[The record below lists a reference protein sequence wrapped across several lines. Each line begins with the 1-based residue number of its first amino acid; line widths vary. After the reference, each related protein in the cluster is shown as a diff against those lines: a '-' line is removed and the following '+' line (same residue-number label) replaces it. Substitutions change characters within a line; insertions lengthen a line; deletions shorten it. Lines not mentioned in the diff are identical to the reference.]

1 MMATQSTT
9 ATMQPHDELAALL
22 ARNLTLG
29 SIPITMPAVPVE
41 QPKIVYSISQHYH
54 HSAHVIK
61 PAAAVEQ
68 PAPEQPHHQETP
80 EQVLMQ
86 NGIDPNALTPVQLA
100 LFKMSAPDRREYLL
114 QLWRIC
120 PPTRNAAE
128 YNAVAAGAAW
138 DTMEA
143 EMEKEIASS
152 QLRVQ
157 QQTQQQQQQQQ
168 PEQQQSFQQSFPQ
181 EQPVPSTTEA
191 ATQSSDGRWL
201 QSTTQSYME
210 PYMASGY
217 EELARREYMASNS
230 PPSASF
236 LGGASPASIPR
247 TKYAYDS
254 ANPHVAFG
262 VQLRHTATD
271 PVYANRLSTTTAPSR
286 ASWPQQHQSAM
297 DMENQYGALMAMR
310 DGCEME
316 M

>member
-1 MMATQSTT
+1 MATQTTT

-22 ARNLTLG
+22 ARNLTFG
-29 SIPITMPAVPVE
+29 PISIAVPDVPVE

-54 HSAHVIK
+54 HSAHATK
-61 PAAAVEQ
+61 PAVTTVEQ
-68 PAPEQPHHQETP
+68 PQQQETP

-86 NGIDPNALTPVQLA
+86 NGIDPNALTAVQLA

-120 PPTRNAAE
+120 PPTANAAVN
-128 YNAVAAGAAW
+128 NAAAEGGAAW
-138 DTMEA
+138 GTMEV

-157 QQTQQQQQQQQ
+157 QQTRQQQ
-168 PEQQQSFQQSFPQ
+168 EQQQSFQQSFRQSFQQ
-181 EQPVPSTTEA
+181 EQPAPATTAA

-201 QSTTQSYME
+201 QSSSESYME

-217 EELARREYMASNS
+217 EELARREYMASSS
-230 PPSASF
+230 PTSTSFPGGDSA
-236 LGGASPASIPR
+236 ASIPR

-254 ANPHVAFG
+254 AIPQITYG

-271 PVYANRLSTTTAPSR
+271 PVYANRLPATTVPSR

-297 DMENQYGALMAMR
+297 EMENQYGALMAMR
-310 DGCEME
+310 DACDME

>member
-1 MMATQSTT
+1 
-9 ATMQPHDELAALL
+9 MQPHDELALLL

-29 SIPITMPAVPVE
+29 SVPITMPAVPVE

-54 HSAHVIK
+54 HSAHATK
-61 PAAAVEQ
+61 PAPAVEQ
-68 PAPEQPHHQETP
+68 QPQPQPEQPQQQETP
-80 EQVLMQ
+80 EQVLMH
-86 NGIDPNALTPVQLA
+86 NGIDPSALTAVQLA

-120 PPTRNAAE
+120 PPTRTAAE

-157 QQTQQQQQQQQ
+157 QQAQQQQQ
-168 PEQQQSFQQSFPQ
+168 PFQQPFPQ
-181 EQPVPSTTEA
+181 EQPASTEA
-191 ATQSSDGRWL
+191 AAQSADGRWL
-201 QSTTQSYME
+201 QSSSQGYME

-230 PPSASF
+230 PPSTSF
-236 LGGASPASIPR
+236 LGGDNAASIPR

-271 PVYANRLSTTTAPSR
+271 PVYANRLSATTAPSR

-297 DMENQYGALMAMR
+297 EMENQYGALMAMR
-310 DGCEME
+310 DGCDME